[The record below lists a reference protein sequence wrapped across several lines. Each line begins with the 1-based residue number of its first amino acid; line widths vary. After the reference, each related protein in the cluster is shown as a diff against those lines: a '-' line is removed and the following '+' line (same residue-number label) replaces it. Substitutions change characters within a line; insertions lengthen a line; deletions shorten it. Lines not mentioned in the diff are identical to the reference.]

1 MRSISTI
8 LVLLTLVN
16 NIALNAQNQKVGF
29 IDSDVIMDQMPE
41 YTGIEQ
47 RLTLLS
53 ESWHDEIRAMDR
65 EIEQLEEEF
74 EAREI
79 LYTEEMRESVLEDI
93 NELADNRDRFLQEKF
108 GPKGDY
114 FQRQRD
120 LLEPV
125 QRQVFDAVNRVA
137 SREEYDFVFDRAQD
151 VRFLF
156 ARSEWDLTDEV
167 LAELGILNEE

>member
-108 GPKGDY
+108 GPEGDY